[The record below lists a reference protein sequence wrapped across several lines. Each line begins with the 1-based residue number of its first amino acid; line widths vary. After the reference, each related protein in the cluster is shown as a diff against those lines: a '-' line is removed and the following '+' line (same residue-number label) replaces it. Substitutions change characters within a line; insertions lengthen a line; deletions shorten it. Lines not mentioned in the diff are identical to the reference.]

1 MLWLQKDLIQQ
12 SHSLRPTYLFES
24 FLAGLAG
31 KLSGFKLQ
39 MLDEWNAPQFFVV
52 TKQIDKV
59 TLVCTE
65 GSLSAKAFKDM
76 IYILMC
82 TAKKGRMLCCILSID
97 LDCPGFEASIFRRT
111 KTRRPAGWVNSKTTR
126 RTVKI

>member
-1 MLWLQKDLIQQ
+1 MPQKDLIQQ
-12 SHSLRPTYLFES
+12 PHILCSNRIDS
-24 FLAGLAG
+24 FAGFAS

-65 GSLSAKAFKDM
+65 GYLTGKAFKDM
-76 IYILMC
+76 MHIQGI
-82 TAKKGRMLCCILSID
+82 AK
-97 LDCPGFEASIFRRT
+97 
-111 KTRRPAGWVNSKTTR
+111 N
-126 RTVKI
+126 

>member
-12 SHSLRPTYLFES
+12 PHTLRSTHRIES
-24 FLAGLAG
+24 FLAGLAS

-65 GSLSAKAFKDM
+65 GCLTAKAFKDM
-76 IYILMC
+76 IDMMHIIC
-82 TAKKGRMLCCILSID
+82 TAK
-97 LDCPGFEASIFRRT
+97 
-111 KTRRPAGWVNSKTTR
+111 N
-126 RTVKI
+126 